1 MTLILPGN
9 VATATASTGYTVC
22 NSADNAVLT
31 FTPDSTTNRRTGT
44 FSFWVKTTLEN
55 NAGEFFA
62 YGENYSKLKFVD
74 NPGLQTSFS
83 EGEHQSFAYGEWKS
97 DCAAWKHYMIL
108 MDTTQGTDANKS
120 KFWLNGVQVTRG
132 ASGAYP
138 STNFDTDFNLSGTN
152 MYVGAGRGGGA
163 IRGPM
168 GAYLAEVAWLDG
180 QAITDPTTFGEY
192 NSDSPSIWQPK
203 DFKDDVTFGDNG
215 FYLEF
220 KETGTSQNSSGIG
233 ADTSGNNN
241 HFAVTNFVA
250 ADIATDTPTNNF
262 AVLNP
267 LDNFYAGSAFAQG
280 NCQATQVAGGVY
292 GVNTSTIGLTKGKW
306 YFEAV
311 YTTTNDSLIGITD
324 KPQLSAGA
332 ELGDTATQWSIY
344 GNGSSTLLRNNNAQ
358 ITWGASVAQGDV
370 VGVAI
375 DMDNLRLYFANENTW
390 MNSGD
395 PTDGTGKIDITTSTG
410 VVFPAVG
417 AYGNTP
423 VWQLNFGGC
432 PVFAI
437 SSAASDADGYGN
449 FEFTPPNGY
458 YAICTKNLAEYG

>member
-1 MTLILPGN
+1 MN
-9 VATATASTGYTVC
+9 F
-22 NSADNAVLT
+22 NSN
-31 FTPDSTTNRRTGT
+31 GT
-44 FSFWVKTTLEN
+44 FEFRSKDGGYVLELETD
-55 NAGEFFA
+55 AE
-62 YGENYSKLKFVD
+62 YRDPS
-74 NPGLQTSFS
+74 
-83 EGEHQSFAYGEWKS
+83 
-97 DCAAWKHYMIL
+97 AWYHVCCNI
-108 MDTTQGTDANKS
+108 DTTQGVAANRAKI
-120 KFWLNGVQVTRG
+120 WINGVQQTSLSLSTYPAEDSDIEFNTSDYPTRIGDGTG
-132 ASGAYP
+132 APERTAYDGYMAE
-138 STNFDTDFNLSGTN
+138 FVFIDGT
-152 MYVGAGRGGGA
+152 
-163 IRGPM
+163 
-168 GAYLAEVAWLDG
+168 AYSASD
-180 QAITDPTTFGEY
+180 FGEY
-192 NSDSPSIWQPK
+192 DEDSPTIWKPK
-203 DFKDDVTFGDNG
+203 DPSTLTFGTNG
-215 FYLEF
+215 YYLDFED
-220 KETGTSQNSSGIG
+220 SSALGN
-233 ADTSGNNN
+233 DVSGNNN
-241 HFAVTNFVA
+241 DFSVTNLA
-250 ADIATDTPTNNF
+250 ATDQATDTPTNNF
-262 AVLNP
+262 ATLNP

-358 ITWGASVAQGDV
+358 STWGASFAQGAV

-375 DMDNLRLYFANENTW
+375 DMDNLRLYFANANTW

-449 FEFTPPNGY
+449 FEFAPPSGY
-458 YAICTKNLAEYG
+458 FSICTKNLAEYG